1 MGNSS
6 LQDLYPVPMFSA
18 RQEAVE
24 SKGVEVRVVDGCVV
38 CQTITGDQYICPVTD
53 LQLTFLF
60 LLAITTI
67 FT

>member
-1 MGNSS
+1 
-6 LQDLYPVPMFSA
+6 MFSA